1 MANFSYKA
9 AAKAGKIVQGTLE
22 ADSKRHAVAAL
33 RARGLTPLEISASS
47 SEAATPRAKGRFLT
61 ALREKLHPVPR
72 AAVAGMARQLAVLL
86 HAGLPLDEALSSL
99 CADGG
104 ESGGNARLRHIMARL
119 RDRIREGGDLA
130 DGLAEFPSV
139 FSSTFVTMVRA
150 GEASGTL
157 ELVIERY
164 ADHMDKQVA
173 LVRKVQSTLAYP
185 VFMLVVGLAI
195 VFFLLVFVIPKVTQI
210 FTDLDRALPVPTQI
224 LITISD
230 VLRGGWWI
238 LLPALGGA
246 GLLLWQYGRTKRGK
260 RRLHRLWLR
269 MPGVRSLMRPLLLGH
284 MTRTLGMLL
293 KNGVPLL
300 KALHIVRSI
309 SDNTLL
315 AESVDAMI
323 DGVQAGRELSSFMT
337 EPLLFPP
344 LARRM
349 VAAGERSGRLAE
361 MLLWVAEDSDN
372 LVASRLQMLTALL
385 EPVMILVLG
394 GLVGFVVI
402 AIILPI
408 FEMSSLVS

>member
-9 AAKAGKIVQGTLE
+9 ADKAGRTVQGSLE
-22 ADSKRHAVAAL
+22 ADSRRQAVALL
-33 RARGLTPLEISASS
+33 RTRGLMPLEISAA
-47 SEAATPRAKGRFLT
+47 EASGKKGRPGLLH
-61 ALREKLHPVPR
+61 ALREKLRPVPR
-72 AAVAGMARQLAVLL
+72 AAVAGMARQLSVLL

-104 ESGGNARLRHIMARL
+104 ERGGNARL

-185 VFMLVVGLAI
+185 AFMLTVGLGI
-195 VFFLLVFVIPKVTQI
+195 VLFLLIFVIPKVTQI

-224 LITISD
+224 LIAISD

-238 LLPALGGA
+238 ILPAFAGA
-246 GLLLWQYGRTKRGK
+246 GVLLWQYGRTQRGK
-260 RRLHRLWLR
+260 RRLHRLWLKT
-269 MPGVRSLMRPLLLGH
+269 PGIRSLLRPLLLGH

-300 KALHIVRSI
+300 KALQIVQSI

-315 AESVDAMI
+315 AESVNAMI
-323 DGVQAGRELSSFMT
+323 EGVQSGRELSSFMT

-361 MLLWVAEDSDN
+361 MLLWVAEDSDS